1 MVSVEKVVFSAYI
14 DRLAIRS
21 QKTAILYRNHIKLW
35 AHSRSFTDPDKVI
48 EDIKTRGLDPY
59 VVLQEWVTH
68 LHQRGKA
75 PKTIHSTV
83 SSIKGFLIDSDI
95 DVSAEKVKSKVTMPK
110 AYETSVDRAPTAD
123 EIRRVLL
130 RSKLDTK
137 AAITVMATSGL
148 RIGELCSMRVSDI
161 HFGEKGEPSKITLRA
176 AVTKSRRKR
185 ITFCSGEATEFLKEH
200 LGGKVNDPNLRVFG
214 SEDSIYCKIMRALI
228 LAGLRVKEDA
238 DSTRYSLHPH
248 TLRKYFYTNMLASS
262 VDRGIV
268 KGFMGHSIDLDAS
281 YLRMTDDQ
289 LKEQWLKGADRMVFL
304 SPIVD
309 ASTKSRLEQVE
320 LDNQRLREDFDKAS
334 MFLRHVNEY
343 WQPKPL
349 PPKKGVV
356 FAPDFAKMGLKWPL
370 DGPKKQTK
378 REKT

>member
-1 MVSVEKVVFSAYI
+1 MFSAYI
-14 DRLAIRS
+14 DRLGIRS
-21 QKTAILYRNHIKLW
+21 QKTATLYRNHIKLW
-35 AHSRSFTDPDKVI
+35 ARSRSFADPDKAI
-48 EDIKTRGLDPY
+48 EDVKARGLDPY

-75 PKTIHSTV
+75 PKTIHSTL
-83 SSIKGFLIDSDI
+83 SSIKGFLVDSDI
-95 DVSAEKVKSKVTMPK
+95 DVSAEKIKSKVTMPK

-161 HFGEKGEPSKITLRA
+161 HFADKDEPSKIVLRA

-200 LGGKVNDPNLRVFG
+200 LGTKINDPNHKIFG
-214 SEDSIYCKIMRALI
+214 SEDSVYCKIMRALI

-248 TLRKYFYTNMLASS
+248 TLRKYFYTNMLAAG

-268 KGFMGHSIDLDAS
+268 KGFMGHTIDLDAS
-281 YLRMTDDQ
+281 YLRMTDEE
-289 LKEQWLKGADRMVFL
+289 LKEQWLKAADRMSFL
-304 SPIVD
+304 SAITNG
-309 ASTKSRLEQVE
+309 STKSRLEQLE
-320 LDNQRLREDFDKAS
+320 LENQRLQVQVDELS
-334 MFLRHVNEY
+334 IFLRHMSSH
-343 WQPKPL
+343 WQPIEAA
-349 PPKKGVV
+349 KKKEQVV
-356 FAPDFAKMGLKWPL
+356 LKPDFASMGLKWPL
-370 DGPKKQTK
+370 DEPKQPK
-378 REKT
+378 RKA

>member
-1 MVSVEKVVFSAYI
+1 
-14 DRLAIRS
+14 
-21 QKTAILYRNHIKLW
+21 
-35 AHSRSFTDPDKVI
+35 VI
-48 EDIKTRGLDPY
+48 EDVKARGLDPY

-83 SSIKGFLIDSDI
+83 SSIKGFLVDSDI
-95 DVSAEKVKSKVTMPK
+95 DVSAEKIRSKVTMPK
-110 AYETSVDRAPTAD
+110 AYETSVDRAPTGD
-123 EIRRVLL
+123 EIRRILL

-137 AAITVMATSGL
+137 AAVTVMATSGL

-161 HFGEKGEPSKITLRA
+161 HFGDKDEPSKITLRA

-200 LGGKVNDPNLRVFG
+200 LGVKVNDPNQRIFR

-248 TLRKYFYTNMLASS
+248 VLRKYFYTNMLASS

-268 KGFMGHSIDLDAS
+268 KGFMGHSIDLDGS
-281 YLRMTDDQ
+281 YLRMTDEE
-289 LKEQWLKGADRMVFL
+289 LKAQWLKGADRMTFL
-304 SPIVD
+304 SPVVNGSI
-309 ASTKSRLEQVE
+309 KSRLEE
-320 LDNQRLREDFDKAS
+320 RDSKIERLEARLAKLEAVTTER
-334 MFLRHVNEY
+334 LTR
-343 WQPKPL
+343 
-349 PPKKGVV
+349 KK
-356 FAPDFAKMGLKWPL
+356 
-370 DGPKKQTK
+370 
-378 REKT
+378 E